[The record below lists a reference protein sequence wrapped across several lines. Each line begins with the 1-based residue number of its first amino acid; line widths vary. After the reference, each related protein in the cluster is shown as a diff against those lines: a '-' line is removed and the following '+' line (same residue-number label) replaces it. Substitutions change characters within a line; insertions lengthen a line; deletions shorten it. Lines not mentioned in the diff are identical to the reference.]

1 MNFFTASFVPPI
13 DSALSHDNSRR
24 KLTPVVEYLSRLFS
38 IKKMHEIAIH
48 QYAVKYMGYRDVSAD
63 IVREDFPDRN
73 SLDRIKS
80 LKVSVTDSTTGVS
93 FLLELSWDKAES
105 IGGTKDAVK
114 KFIETLD
121 TSTFRYF

>member
-1 MNFFTASFVPPI
+1 ME
-13 DSALSHDNSRR
+13 
-24 KLTPVVEYLSRLFS
+24 LTDDFELLVEYLSRLFS